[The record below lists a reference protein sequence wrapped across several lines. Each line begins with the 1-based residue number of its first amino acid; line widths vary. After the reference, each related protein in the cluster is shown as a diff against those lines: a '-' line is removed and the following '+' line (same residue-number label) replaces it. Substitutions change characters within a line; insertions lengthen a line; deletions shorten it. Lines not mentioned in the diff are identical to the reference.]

1 MHRSRPRPLLSY
13 RSRLPWPTCDTPG
26 APPHSSRHQIIVV
39 ALRMLLSAVAPP
51 YRCLHWG
58 LTATHAGPLH
68 AVSIVRSAM
77 RSTHDVK
84 GFRMVEYN
92 DDAARYLSLLS
103 NNSIIEQQFNDIA
116 PPAPATH
123 AQRNVVTSLS
133 SRIERSRIEINGSDR
148 MKRNHKPSIIIMKQ

>member
-1 MHRSRPRPLLSY
+1 MPRQVPLSPLVTASNHC
-13 RSRLPWPTCDTPG
+13 SCFAL
-26 APPHSSRHQIIVV
+26 V
-39 ALRMLLSAVAPP
+39 ACCPSLRP

-58 LTATHAGPLH
+58 LTAAHVGPLH
-68 AVSIVRSAM
+68 AAPIVRSAM

-84 GFRMVEYN
+84 GCWMVEHN

-116 PPAPATH
+116 PPAPTTH
-123 AQRNVVTSLS
+123 AQQNVVTSLS
-133 SRIERSRIEINGSDR
+133 SRIERSRIEINGSEINGSDR

>member
-1 MHRSRPRPLLSY
+1 MPRQVPLSPLVTASNHC
-13 RSRLPWPTCDTPG
+13 SCFAL
-26 APPHSSRHQIIVV
+26 V
-39 ALRMLLSAVAPP
+39 ACCPSLRP

-58 LTATHAGPLH
+58 LTATHVGPLH
-68 AVSIVRSAM
+68 AAPIVRSSM

>member
-1 MHRSRPRPLLSY
+1 
-13 RSRLPWPTCDTPG
+13 
-26 APPHSSRHQIIVV
+26 
-39 ALRMLLSAVAPP
+39 
-51 YRCLHWG
+51 
-58 LTATHAGPLH
+58 
-68 AVSIVRSAM
+68 M

-116 PPAPATH
+116 PPAPTTH
-123 AQRNVVTSLS
+123 AQQNVVTSLS
-133 SRIERSRIEINGSDR
+133 SRIERSRIEINGSEINGSDR